1 MELFEVGRIS
11 THDYNMMWHVVI
23 IFGIYSD
30 RKLPKKKKKR
40 HTQRRQFVCSFAL
53 SIIIDKVL

>member
-30 RKLPKKKKKR
+30 RKLPKKKKKT
-40 HTQRRQFVCSFAL
+40 HTEA
-53 SIIIDKVL
+53 SICLFICFIYYYR